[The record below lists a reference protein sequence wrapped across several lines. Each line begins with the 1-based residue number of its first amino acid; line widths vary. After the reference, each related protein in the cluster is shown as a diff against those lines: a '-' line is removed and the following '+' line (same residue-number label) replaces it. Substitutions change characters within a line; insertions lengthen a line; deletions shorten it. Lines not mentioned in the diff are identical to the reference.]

1 MTLGPDGE
9 ANEQHDGDHAGGV
22 RHLREVAAV
31 FLKLGTLG
39 FGGPAAHVALMR
51 QEVVE
56 RRAWVS
62 EQEFLDTLGVTGVI
76 PGPGSTQMA
85 IYLARR
91 RAGWPGLV
99 VGGACFILPAMAIVL
114 ALAWAYVEYGTT
126 TIGRGLLYGITP
138 VVIGIVADAVLRL
151 GRTALRTVRLAV
163 LCGLVVAGWVAGAPV
178 LPLLLGA
185 GFVEA
190 LAAHLPT
197 ARGRGAGAA
206 LLLGAVQGA
215 RGARGHDV
223 PLGDLFLEFLKLGA
237 VVFGSGYVLFAYL
250 QHDLV
255 DHLHWLTP
263 QQLVDAIAAGQ
274 VTPGPVFTTAT
285 FVGYLVGG
293 FWGGLA
299 ATVAIFLPSFLLVA
313 AFGWIVPHLRRW
325 TWSAAALDGVNA
337 AAVAVMTG
345 VTWDLAD
352 VAVVDALTAGLA
364 LAAFVVMVRW
374 RPNFLWLL
382 LGGAAVG
389 VVHALG

>member
-1 MTLGPDGE
+1 LVPNPDAPQRE
-9 ANEQHDGDHAGGV
+9 PRALA
-22 RHLREVAAV
+22 EVAVV
-31 FLKLGTLG
+31 FLKLGALG
-39 FGGPAAHVALMR
+39 FGGPAAHVAMMR

-56 RRAWVS
+56 RRGWVS

-114 ALAWAYVEYGTT
+114 ALAWAYVEYGAT

-138 VVIGIVADAVLRL
+138 VVVGIVADAVIRL
-151 GRTALRTVRLAV
+151 GRTAVRTIRLAV
-163 LCGLVVAGWVAGAPV
+163 LTGLVVVGWILGAPV
-178 LPLLLGA
+178 LLLLLGA
-185 GFVEA
+185 GAAEA
-190 LAAHLPT
+190 LAAHAHT
-197 ARGRGAGAA
+197 WRDRGAAAVALFGIPLGAA
-206 LLLGAVQGA
+206 SGGA
-215 RGARGHDV
+215 RGTQAHGV
-223 PLGDLFLEFLKLGA
+223 SLWDLFLEFLKLGS

-285 FVGYLVGG
+285 FVGYLVAG
-293 FWGGLA
+293 FWGGVV
-299 ATVAIFLPSFLLVA
+299 ATFAIFLPSFLLVA

-325 TWSAAALDGVNA
+325 TWSAAALDGINA
-337 AAVAVMTG
+337 AAVAVMAA

-352 VAVVDALTAGLA
+352 VAVIDVLTALLA
-364 LAAFVVMVRW
+364 AGAFVVMLRW

-382 LGGAAVG
+382 LAGAGVG
-389 VVHALG
+389 VVHALV